1 MLDFRMAGKGG
12 FDVSTFYRALSDAF
26 LWHHLTSF
34 RHMFGVVGQVGS
46 LLSEANRA
54 YSFWLLQFFPLRPK
68 EHDVSNMWL
77 HQCRMCV
84 AASVQMKEF
93 VRFSSLGQ
101 SLTFFTHSGIFDL
114 TELRVVETT
123 SRFRRDFRRVVDS
136 RHRLRREGYSCV
148 SFSLNSFAPKID

>member
-1 MLDFRMAGKGG
+1 MG
-12 FDVSTFYRALSDAF
+12 
-26 LWHHLTSF
+26 
-34 RHMFGVVGQVGS
+34 
-46 LLSEANRA
+46 
-54 YSFWLLQFFPLRPK
+54 
-68 EHDVSNMWL
+68 DVSNMWL

-148 SFSLNSFAPKID
+148 SVFFEFVCTEDRLKARPQKK

>member
-68 EHDVSNMWL
+68 EHDVANMWL
-77 HQCRMCV
+77 HPCRTCV
-84 AASVQMKEF
+84 AACSKEGV
-93 VRFSSLGQ
+93 VRHSSLGQ
-101 SLTFFTHSGIFDL
+101 SLTFCTHSGIFDL
-114 TELRVVETT
+114 TVFRVVETT
-123 SRFRRDFRRVVDS
+123 SRSRRDFRRVVDS